1 MRFSSTFRDCMWT
14 SLGTPIVM
22 VIRGLKI
29 QQTIFKSLDE
39 GVVFVGFFFYGN
51 IGESIMKLGEF
62 YELYGVRWVCGD
74 GCTAIYGASK
84 MHKMSGYSEALH
96 VHVLGGHVHC
106 VHHHGIVLS
115 WG

>member
-1 MRFSSTFRDCMWT
+1 
-14 SLGTPIVM
+14 
-22 VIRGLKI
+22 
-29 QQTIFKSLDE
+29 
-39 GVVFVGFFFYGN
+39 VFVGFFFYGN

-96 VHVLGGHVHC
+96 VHVLGGACALCSPSWDCVILGLGMSGGSICKGVAPCMFLGLECALFGVNHC
-106 VHHHGIVLS
+106 NFGLCKAFYV
-115 WG
+115 